1 MLAPFHMV
9 PISAVMIIS
18 TDDDDDDLNNRAKC
32 IKQQACGADLFGV
45 T

>member
-1 MLAPFHMV
+1 MLAPFYMV

-18 TDDDDDDLNNRAKC
+18 IDDLNNRT
-32 IKQQACGADLFGV
+32 KQQACGADLFGV

>member
-18 TDDDDDDLNNRAKC
+18 TDDDDDDLNNRT
-32 IKQQACGADLFGV
+32 KQQACGADLFGV